1 MVFSIKQKLMK
12 LKVEVVIS
20 LIVQKSKKLNSGKKQ
35 FYQSRILLIETV
47 FFHRI
52 VYLNETVDIE
62 PWFNVTLCLSAG
74 RKELGYV
81 YN

>member
-1 MVFSIKQKLMK
+1 MK

-20 LIVQKSKKLNSGKKQ
+20 LIVQKSKKLNSGKKKQ
-35 FYQSRILLIETV
+35 FYQSQILLIETV
-47 FFHRI
+47 FFNRI

>member
-1 MVFSIKQKLMK
+1 MK

-62 PWFNVTLCLSAG
+62 PWFNVTLCL
-74 RKELGYV
+74 
-81 YN
+81 